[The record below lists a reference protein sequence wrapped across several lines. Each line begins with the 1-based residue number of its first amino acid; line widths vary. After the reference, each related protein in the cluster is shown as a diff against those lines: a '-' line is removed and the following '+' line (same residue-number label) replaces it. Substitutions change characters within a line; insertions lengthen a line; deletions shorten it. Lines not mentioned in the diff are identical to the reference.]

1 MEVVSICLSVAL
13 IGLAIFAFVQRSSY
27 LARVEEL
34 EKQIRQNNKAAQAV
48 QDLLKKGRRSANLW
62 KSVTDSGSDIWRKG

>member
-1 MEVVSICLSVAL
+1 MLLVSICLSVAL
-13 IGLAIFAFVQRSSY
+13 IGLAAFAFIQRSSY

-48 QDLLKKGRRSANLW
+48 QDLLKKGKRSPNLW
-62 KSVTDSGSDIWRKG
+62 KSVTDSGSDIWRRG